1 MCAPVAHPCRMSPVD
16 LRWELKPWLKSLKLK
31 SFSWGKS
38 WKGLVLVGCLC
49 PEVGRLSRAAR
60 AVFPILPHQPV
71 AEEQS
76 AWSDVC

>member
-38 WKGLVLVGCLC
+38 WKGLVLVGRLH
-49 PEVGRLSRAAR
+49 PEGVPPEQGRQSS
-60 AVFPILPHQPV
+60 LPHP
-71 AEEQS
+71 APS
-76 AWSDVC
+76 ARG